1 MLQGKKVLLGVCGS
15 IAAYKAAHLIRLLT
29 KSGAEV
35 RVIMTTSASGFIT
48 PLTLSTLSN
57 YPVSTDFTHDKASG
71 LWNSHVEMG
80 LWADLFIIAPAS
92 ANSLAKAAQGIC
104 DHYLQA
110 VYLSARCPVWFA
122 PAMDLDMWLHP
133 ATQANIQA
141 LQAYGNRIL
150 DPGTGPLASGL
161 EGKGRMMEPEQILE
175 VVQAYFSST
184 QKLKGKKII
193 VTAGPTYEAI
203 DPVRFIGN
211 RSSGKMG
218 YAIAEELAEEGA
230 EVYLIS
236 GPSHVKVL
244 HPGIVLHQVE
254 SAAQMSDQVMAYFD
268 RCDAAIFSAAVADY
282 TPEIV
287 ADQKIKKKD
296 DRFAIDLVK
305 TADIAAAC
313 GAQKKSGQFLVGF
326 ALETEQE
333 EANALKKM
341 AAKKQDL
348 IVLNSLRDEG
358 AGFSGDT
365 NKISIY
371 TAAGQKQ
378 AYELKSKNAVA
389 KDIVQKICLEWLK
402 K

>member
-35 RVIMTTSASGFIT
+35 RVIMTASASDFIT

-57 YPVSTDFTHDKASG
+57 YPVSSEFTHDKASG

-80 LWADLFIIAPAS
+80 LWADLMIIAPAS

-104 DHYLQA
+104 DNYLQA
-110 VYLSARCPVWFA
+110 VYLSARCPVWWA
-122 PAMDLDMWLHP
+122 PAMDLDMWQHP
-133 ATQANIQA
+133 ATQSNIQK
-141 LQAYGNRIL
+141 LQTYGNRIL
-150 DPGTGPLASGL
+150 DPGTGQLASGL
-161 EGKGRMMEPEQILE
+161 EGKGRMMEPEQIVE
-175 VVQAYFSST
+175 VIHQHFVSNA
-184 QKLKGKKII
+184 KLSGKKIL
-193 VTAGPTYEAI
+193 VTAGPTYEPI

-218 YAIAEELAEEGA
+218 YAIAEELAKEGA

-236 GPSHVKVL
+236 GPSEVKTIHRNILL
-244 HPGIVLHQVE
+244 HKVE
-254 SAAQMSDQVMAYFD
+254 SAAQMKDKVMAYFEQS
-268 RCDAAIFSAAVADY
+268 DAAIFSAAVADY
-282 TPEIV
+282 TPETV
-287 ADQKIKKKD
+287 ADQKIKKKEE
-296 DRFAIDLVK
+296 RFAIDLIK
-305 TADIAAAC
+305 TIDIAAAC
-313 GAQKKSGQFLVGF
+313 GAKKKNGQFLVGF

-341 AAKKQDL
+341 SAKKQDM
-348 IVLNSLRDEG
+348 IVLNSLRDTG

-371 TAAGQKQ
+371 NAAGQKEE
-378 AYELKSKNAVA
+378 YGLKSKEEVA
-389 KDIVQKICLEWLK
+389 KDIVHKICLEWLK

>member
-35 RVIMTTSASGFIT
+35 RVIMTASASDFIT

-57 YPVSTDFTHDKASG
+57 YPVSSEFTHDKASG

-80 LWADLFIIAPAS
+80 LWADLMIIAPAS

-104 DHYLQA
+104 DNYLQA
-110 VYLSARCPVWFA
+110 VYLSARCPVWWA
-122 PAMDLDMWLHP
+122 PAMDLDMWQHP
-133 ATQANIQA
+133 STQSNILK
-141 LQAYGNRIL
+141 LQSYGNRIL

-161 EGKGRMMEPEQILE
+161 EGKGRMMEPEQIAE
-175 VVQAYFSST
+175 VVQDYFKASR
-184 QKLKGKKII
+184 KLSGKKVI
-193 VTAGPTYEAI
+193 VTAGPTYEPI

-218 YAIAEELAEEGA
+218 YAIAEELAQEGA
-230 EVYLIS
+230 AVYLIS
-236 GPSHVKVL
+236 GPSHVKPV
-244 HPGIVLHQVE
+244 HTGIVLHKVE
-254 SAAQMSDQVMAYFD
+254 SAAQMKDQVMAYFD
-268 RCDAAIFSAAVADY
+268 QCDAAIFSAAVADY
-282 TPEIV
+282 TPETV
-287 ADQKIKKKD
+287 ADQKIKKKE
-296 DRFAIDLVK
+296 DRFAIDLMK
-305 TADIAAAC
+305 TVDIAAAC
-313 GAQKKSGQFLVGF
+313 GAQKKAGQFLVGF

-341 AAKKQDL
+341 SSKKQDM
-348 IVLNSLRDEG
+348 IVLNSLRDAG

-371 TAAGQKQ
+371 TAAGQKVE
-378 AYELKSKNAVA
+378 YGLKSKNEVA

>member
-35 RVIMTTSASGFIT
+35 RVIMTASASDFIT

-57 YPVSTDFTHDKASG
+57 YPVSSEFTHDKASG

-80 LWADLFIIAPAS
+80 LWADLFLIAPAS

-104 DHYLQA
+104 DNYLQA
-110 VYLSARCPVWFA
+110 VYLSARCPVWWA
-122 PAMDLDMWLHP
+122 PAMDLDMWQHP
-133 ATQANIQA
+133 STQSNIQK
-141 LQAYGNRIL
+141 LESYGNRIL
-150 DPGTGPLASGL
+150 DPGTGLLASGL
-161 EGKGRMMEPEQILE
+161 EGKGRMMEPEQMAE
-175 VVQAYFSST
+175 VLQQYFKVSG
-184 QKLKGKKII
+184 KLTGKKII
-193 VTAGPTYEAI
+193 VTAGPTYEPI

-218 YAIAEELAEEGA
+218 YAIAEELAKEGA
-230 EVYLIS
+230 EVYLVS
-236 GPSHVKVL
+236 GPSPMKSVHKS
-244 HPGIVLHQVE
+244 IVLHQVE
-254 SAAQMSDQVMAYFD
+254 SASQMKDQVLLYFD
-268 RCDAAIFSAAVADY
+268 QCDAAIFSAAVADY
-282 TPEIV
+282 TPETV
-287 ADQKIKKKD
+287 ADQKIKKKEN
-296 DRFAIDLVK
+296 RFAIDLVK
-305 TADIAAAC
+305 TTDIAAAC
-313 GAQKKSGQFLVGF
+313 GAKKKSGQFLVGF

-341 AAKKQDL
+341 SAKKQDM
-348 IVLNSLRDEG
+348 IVLNSLRDAG

-371 TAAGQKQ
+371 TSAGEKIEF
-378 AYELKSKNAVA
+378 ALKSKSEVA
-389 KDIVQKICLEWLK
+389 KDIVQKICQEWLK

>member
-15 IAAYKAAHLIRLLT
+15 IAAYKSAHLIRLLT

-35 RVIMTTSASGFIT
+35 RVIMTASASDFIT

-57 YPVSTDFTHDKASG
+57 YPVSSEFTHDKASG

-80 LWADLFIIAPAS
+80 LWADLMIIAPAS

-104 DHYLQA
+104 DNYLQA
-110 VYLSARCPVWFA
+110 VYLSARCPVWWA

-133 ATQANIQA
+133 ATQTNIQL
-141 LQAYGNRIL
+141 LQSYGNRIL

-161 EGKGRMMEPEQILE
+161 EGKGRMMEPEQIAE
-175 VVQAYFSST
+175 VVQQYFQASA
-184 QKLKGKKII
+184 KLSGKKII
-193 VTAGPTYEAI
+193 VTAGPTYEPI

-218 YAIAEELAEEGA
+218 YAIAEELAQEGA

-236 GPSHVKVL
+236 GPSQVKPV
-244 HPGIVLHQVE
+244 HKGIVLHQVE
-254 SAAQMSDQVMAYFD
+254 SAAEMKDQVMIYFD
-268 RCDAAIFSAAVADY
+268 QCDGAVFSAAVADY
-282 TPEIV
+282 TPETV
-287 ADQKIKKKD
+287 ADQKIKKKE

-305 TADIAAAC
+305 TVDIAAAC
-313 GAQKKSGQFLVGF
+313 GAKKKNGQFLVGF

-341 AAKKQDL
+341 SSKKQDM
-348 IVLNSLRDEG
+348 IVLNSLRDAG
-358 AGFSGDT
+358 AGFSGDN

-371 TAAGQKQ
+371 TSGGQKV
-378 AYELKSKNAVA
+378 EFGLKSKTEVA
-389 KDIVQKICLEWLK
+389 KDIVQKICQEWLK

>member
-35 RVIMTTSASGFIT
+35 RVIMTASASDFIT

-57 YPVSTDFTHDKASG
+57 YPVSSEFTHDKASG

-80 LWADLFIIAPAS
+80 LWADLMIIAPAS

-104 DHYLQA
+104 DNYLQA
-110 VYLSARCPVWFA
+110 VYLSARCPVWWA
-122 PAMDLDMWLHP
+122 PAMDLDMWQHP
-133 ATQANIQA
+133 STQSNIQK

-150 DPGTGPLASGL
+150 DPGTGQLASGL
-161 EGKGRMMEPEQILE
+161 EGKGRMMEPEQIAE
-175 VVQAYFSST
+175 VVQQYFKVSG
-184 QKLKGKKII
+184 KLTGKKIV
-193 VTAGPTYEAI
+193 VTAGPTYEPI

-218 YAIAEELAEEGA
+218 YALAEELAKEGA

-236 GPSHVKVL
+236 GPSHVKAV
-244 HPGIVLHQVE
+244 HKNIVLHQVE
-254 SAAQMSDQVMAYFD
+254 SAAQMKDQVMHYFD
-268 RCDAAIFSAAVADY
+268 QSDAAIFSAAVADY
-282 TPEIV
+282 TPETV
-287 ADQKIKKKD
+287 ADQKIKKKEE
-296 DRFAIDLVK
+296 RFAIDLVK
-305 TADIAAAC
+305 TTDIAAAC
-313 GAQKKSGQFLVGF
+313 GAKKKSGQFLVGF

-341 AAKKQDL
+341 SAKKQDM
-348 IVLNSLRDEG
+348 IVLNSLRDAG

-365 NKISIY
+365 NKVSIY
-371 TAAGQKQ
+371 TAAGEKV
-378 AYELKSKNAVA
+378 EFGLKSKNEVA
-389 KDIVQKICLEWLK
+389 KDIVQKICQEWLK

>member
-35 RVIMTTSASGFIT
+35 RVIMTASAFDFIT

-57 YPVSTDFTHDKASG
+57 YPVSSEFTHDKASG

-80 LWADLFIIAPAS
+80 LWADLMIIAPAS

-104 DHYLQA
+104 DNYLQA
-110 VYLSARCPVWFA
+110 VYLSARCPVWWA
-122 PAMDLDMWLHP
+122 PAMDLDMWQHP
-133 ATQANIQA
+133 ATQSNIQK
-141 LQAYGNRIL
+141 LQTYGNRIL

-161 EGKGRMMEPEQILE
+161 EGKGRMMEPEQIAE
-175 VVQAYFSST
+175 VIQQHFVTSG
-184 QKLKGKKII
+184 KLSGKKIL
-193 VTAGPTYEAI
+193 VTAGPTYEPI

-218 YAIAEELAEEGA
+218 YAIAEELAKEGA
-230 EVYLIS
+230 EVFLIS
-236 GPSHVKVL
+236 GPSVVKTI
-244 HPGIVLHQVE
+244 HPGIILHKVE
-254 SAAQMSDQVMAYFD
+254 SAAQMKDQVMAYFD
-268 RCDAAIFSAAVADY
+268 QSDAAVFSAAVADY
-282 TPEIV
+282 TPETV
-287 ADQKIKKKD
+287 ADQKIKKKE
-296 DRFAIDLVK
+296 DRFAIDLIK
-305 TADIAAAC
+305 TVDIAAAC
-313 GAQKKSGQFLVGF
+313 GAKKKSGQFLVGF

-341 AAKKQDL
+341 SAKNQDL
-348 IVLNSLRDEG
+348 IVLNSLRDAG

-371 TAAGQKQ
+371 TASGLKE
-378 AYELKSKNAVA
+378 AYDLKSKDEVA